1 MVQEYRAAKEVF
13 DYDDIMLVP
22 GKCVVKS
29 RSEVTVSSAFGKET
43 FQLPIVPANMSTI
56 VDENTAVWLAQRGY
70 FYVMHRFDV
79 DPIAFTRTMH
89 ELEEISSI
97 SLGIKESDYAILERF
112 RREDVYP
119 PEYITVDVA
128 HGDSEE
134 VIRMVKTIR
143 SLFSMTFIIAGNVAT
158 VEGAQRLAEAGADAI
173 KVGIGP
179 GMACLT
185 APNTGF
191 GSRGW
196 QLSAV
201 AQVSEALDASH
212 PHVKIIADGGIRT
225 YGDIAKSIAFGAD
238 MVMIGGMLSG
248 HDENPGEVLEMDGE
262 RKKAFFGSASE
273 HQKGEHKHV
282 EGQRLY
288 MPYKGSLATTLQ
300 IIKENLQ
307 SSVSYAGG
315 SELHDLRQSG
325 YVKLK

>member
-1 MVQEYRAAKEVF
+1 VALKARVLLRHASF
-13 DYDDIMLVP
+13 RR
-22 GKCVVKS
+22 GS
-29 RSEVTVSSAFGKET
+29 RE
-43 FQLPIVPANMSTI
+43 
-56 VDENTAVWLAQRGY
+56 DE
-70 FYVMHRFDV
+70 
-79 DPIAFTRTMH
+79 IA
-89 ELEEISSI
+89 SI
-97 SLGIKESDYAILERF
+97 SLGIKEADYAILERF
-112 RREDVYP
+112 RKAAVSPD
-119 PEYITVDVA
+119 YITVDVA

-134 VIRMVKTIR
+134 VIRIVKTIR
-143 SLFSMTFIIAGNVAT
+143 SLFSTVFIIAGNVAT
-158 VEGAQRLAEAGADAI
+158 VEGAQRLADAGADAV

-212 PHVKIIADGGIRT
+212 PRVKIIADGGIRS

-262 RKKAFFGSASE
+262 YKKAFFGSASE

-315 SELHDLRQSG
+315 KQLDELRQSG